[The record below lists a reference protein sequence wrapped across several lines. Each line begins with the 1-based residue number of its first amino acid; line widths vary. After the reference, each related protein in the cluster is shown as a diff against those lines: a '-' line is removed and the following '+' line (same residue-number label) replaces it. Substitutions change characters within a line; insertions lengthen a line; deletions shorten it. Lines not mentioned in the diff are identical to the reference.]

1 MQRQHHCVTEISPL
15 MTKQEIQSRILEL
28 REFINRCNYNYYVLS
43 ASDVSDYEF
52 DVKLRELQDLETQ
65 NPELDDPDSPTHRV
79 GSDQNQEFQ
88 QVEHKY
94 PMLSLANTYSEGELR
109 DFDSRIRK
117 LIPGVDFTYS
127 CELKFDGTS
136 ISLTYVDG
144 RLTQALTRGDGKK
157 GDDVTNNVR
166 TIKSV
171 PLRLSGKDFP
181 KEFEIRGEI
190 LMPHDSFN
198 RLNAERLEIG
208 EPPLANC
215 RNAASG
221 TLKTQN
227 SSTVAKRGLDC
238 YLYYLLMDQLPTDSH
253 FKNMS
258 IARDWGFKV
267 SENMTKA
274 SSIDEVW
281 KFIEYWDKERENLP
295 YDIDGIVI
303 KVDDMHLRDTLGFT
317 AKTPR
322 WAIAYKFKAEE
333 AAAELLSIDYQVGR
347 TGVITPVANLSPVH
361 LAGTTVKRATLNNA
375 DFIQN
380 LGLHEGDT
388 VYIEKGGEI
397 IPKITR
403 VDVDR
408 RKPGAA
414 PIRYIDKC
422 PVCGATLVRNPGEA
436 GHYCPNYNACPP
448 QITGKI
454 IHFTTRKAMDI
465 NCGEATIDQLY
476 NAKLVSNIADLY
488 SLTVSQVEALDRF
501 ARKSAENFIASLEKS
516 KQVPFERVLYALGIR
531 FVGEGAAKILAK
543 KFRSMDN
550 IMAAS
555 VEELASADEIGEV
568 IARSVYDFVRKDS
581 NVEIINRLRAA
592 GLRFEAEG
600 DVVSEPVSDKLAG
613 LNIIVTGSFA
623 TPKRREELEQ
633 MVAENGGKLQ
643 SSVNNKTT
651 FVVAGLKPGASK
663 VKKAEQLGVQIISE
677 EDFLSKL
684 A

>member
-1 MQRQHHCVTEISPL
+1 
-15 MTKQEIQSRILEL
+15 MTKQEIQNKISSL

-52 DVKLRELQDLETQ
+52 DQKLRELQDLETA
-65 NPELDDPDSPTHRV
+65 NPEFDDPDSPTHRV

-88 QVEHKY
+88 QVAHKY

-109 DFDSRIRK
+109 DFDARIRK
-117 LIPGVDFTYS
+117 LIPGVSFKYS

-136 ISLTYVDG
+136 ISLTYRHG
-144 RLTQALTRGDGKK
+144 RLVQALTRGDGKK

-171 PLRLSGKDFP
+171 PLKLSGSDFP
-181 KEFEIRGEI
+181 DEFEIRGEI
-190 LMPHDSFN
+190 LMPHNSFN

-227 SSTVAKRGLDC
+227 SATVAKRGLDC
-238 YLYYLLMDQLPTDSH
+238 YLYYLLMDQLPTNSH
-253 FKNMS
+253 ITNMN
-258 IARDWGFKV
+258 IARGWGFKV
-267 SENMTKA
+267 SENMAEA

-281 KFIEYWDKERENLP
+281 KFIEYWDKERGKLP

-303 KVDDMHLRDTLGFT
+303 KVDSMDLRDQLGFT

-333 AAAELLSIDYQVGR
+333 AAAEILSIDYQVGR

-375 DFIQN
+375 DFIMN

-388 VYIEKGGEI
+388 VFIEKGGEI

-403 VDVDR
+403 VDQKS

-414 PIRYIDKC
+414 PIKYITHC
-422 PVCGATLVRNPGEA
+422 PVCGARLVRNPGEA
-436 GHYCPNYNACPP
+436 GHYCPNYTACPP

-465 NCGEATIDQLY
+465 NCGEATIEQLY
-476 NAKLVSNIADLY
+476 NAGLVSNIADLY
-488 SLTVSQVEALDRF
+488 SLSIGQVEKLDRF
-501 ARKSAENFIASLEKS
+501 ARKSAENFIASLQKS
-516 KQVPFERVLYALGIR
+516 KQVPFDRVLYALGIR
-531 FVGEGAAKILAK
+531 YVGEGAARILAR
-543 KFRSMDN
+543 KFGN
-550 IMAAS
+550 IDAIMQAS
-555 VEELASADEIGEV
+555 IEEISSADEIGEV
-568 IARSVYDFVRKDS
+568 IARSVHDFVRKDS
-581 NVEIINRLRAA
+581 NIQIIERLRAA
-592 GLRFEAEG
+592 GLCFALAANEHN
-600 DVVSEPVSDKLAG
+600 SPVSAKLEG
-613 LNIIVTGSFA
+613 MSIIVTGSFA
-623 TPKRREELEQ
+623 TPKRREELEK
-633 MVAENGGKLQ
+633 MVEQNGGKLQ

-651 FVVAGLKPGASK
+651 FVVAGEKPGASK
-663 VKKAEQLGVQIISE
+663 VQKAEKLGIPIISE
-677 EDFLSKL
+677 ADFLAKL
-684 A
+684 D

>member
-1 MQRQHHCVTEISPL
+1 MANTD
-15 MTKQEIQSRILEL
+15 IQNRIQEL
-28 REFINRCNYNYYVLS
+28 RDFVNRCNYQYYVLS
-43 ASDVSDYEF
+43 NSIVSDYEF
-52 DVKLRELQDLETQ
+52 DMRLRELQDLEAQ
-65 NPELDDPDSPTHRV
+65 YPEYDDPDSPTHRV
-79 GSDQNQEFQ
+79 GSDQNQEFR

-109 DFDSRIRK
+109 DFDARIRK

-171 PLRLSGKDFP
+171 PLKLSGKDFP

-190 LMPHDSFN
+190 LMPHESFN

-227 SSTVAKRGLDC
+227 SAAVAKRGLDC

-267 SENMTKA
+267 SENMAKA
-274 SSIDEVW
+274 KSIDEVW
-281 KFIEYWDKERENLP
+281 SFIEYWDKEREKLP

-333 AAAELLSIDYQVGR
+333 AASELLSIDYQVGR

-388 VYIEKGGEI
+388 VYIVKGGEI
-397 IPKITR
+397 IPKIIR
-403 VDVDR
+403 VDEER
-408 RKPGAA
+408 RKPGAT
-414 PIRYIDKC
+414 PIKYIENC
-422 PVCGATLVRNPGEA
+422 PVCGSRLVRNPGEA
-436 GHYCPNYNACPP
+436 GHYCPNYAGCAP

-454 IHFTTRKAMDI
+454 IHFVGRKAMDI
-465 NCGEATIDQLY
+465 NCGEATIEQLY
-476 NAKLVSNIADLY
+476 NAGLVKDIADMY
-488 SLTVSQVEALDRF
+488 SLTVDQLEQLDRF
-501 ARKSAENFIASLEKS
+501 ARKSAENLVASLDKS
-516 KQVPFERVLYALGIR
+516 KQVPFERVLFALGIR
-531 FVGEGAAKILAK
+531 YVGEGAAKILAK
-543 KFRSMDN
+543 KFQNMDAL
-550 IMAAS
+550 MAAS
-555 VEELASADEIGEV
+555 EEEISQADEIGGV
-568 IARSVYDFVRKDS
+568 IAKSVYEFVRNEG
-581 NVEIINRLRAA
+581 NVRIIERLRAA
-592 GLRFEAEG
+592 GLRFEQDA
-600 DVVSEPVSDKLAG
+600 VSVEPTSEKLAG
-613 LNIIVTGSFA
+613 MSIIVTGSFA

-633 MVAENGGKLQ
+633 MVEQNGGKLQ

-663 VKKAEQLGVQIISE
+663 VQKAEKLGVPIISE
-677 EDFLSKL
+677 DDFLAKL

>member
-1 MQRQHHCVTEISPL
+1 
-15 MTKQEIQSRILEL
+15 MTKQEIQNKISSL

-52 DVKLRELQDLETQ
+52 DQKLRELQDLETA
-65 NPELDDPDSPTHRV
+65 NPEFDDPDSPTHRV

-88 QVEHKY
+88 QVAHKY

-109 DFDSRIRK
+109 DFDARIRK
-117 LIPGVDFTYS
+117 LIPGVSFKYS

-136 ISLTYVDG
+136 ISLTYRHG
-144 RLTQALTRGDGKK
+144 RLVQALTRGDGKK

-171 PLRLSGKDFP
+171 PLKLSGSDFP
-181 KEFEIRGEI
+181 DEFEIRGEI
-190 LMPHDSFN
+190 LMPHNSFN

-227 SSTVAKRGLDC
+227 SATVAKRGLDC
-238 YLYYLLMDQLPTDSH
+238 YLYYLLMDQLPTNSH
-253 FKNMS
+253 ITNMN
-258 IARDWGFKV
+258 IARGWGFKV
-267 SENMTKA
+267 SENMAEA

-281 KFIEYWDKERENLP
+281 KFIEYWDKERGKLP

-303 KVDDMHLRDTLGFT
+303 KVDSMDLRDQLGFT

-333 AAAELLSIDYQVGR
+333 AAAEILSIDYQVGR

-375 DFIQN
+375 DFIMN

-388 VYIEKGGEI
+388 VFIEKGGEI

-403 VDVDR
+403 VDHES

-414 PIRYIDKC
+414 PIKYITHC
-422 PVCGATLVRNPGEA
+422 PVCGARLVRNPGEA
-436 GHYCPNYNACPP
+436 GHYCPNYTACPP

-454 IHFTTRKAMDI
+454 IHFTMRKAMDI
-465 NCGEATIDQLY
+465 NCGEATIEQLY
-476 NAKLVSNIADLY
+476 NAGLVSNIADLY
-488 SLTVSQVEALDRF
+488 SLSIAQVEKLDRF
-501 ARKSAENFIASLEKS
+501 ARKSAENFIASLQKS
-516 KQVPFERVLYALGIR
+516 KQVPFDRVLYALGIR
-531 FVGEGAAKILAK
+531 YVGEGAARILAR
-543 KFRSMDN
+543 KFGN
-550 IMAAS
+550 IDAIMQAS
-555 VEELASADEIGEV
+555 IEEISSADEIGEV
-568 IARSVYDFVRKDS
+568 IARSVHDFVRKDS
-581 NVEIINRLRAA
+581 NIKIIERLRAA
-592 GLRFEAEG
+592 GLCFALAANEHN
-600 DVVSEPVSDKLAG
+600 SPVSAKLEG
-613 LNIIVTGSFA
+613 MSIIVTGSFA
-623 TPKRREELEQ
+623 TPKRREELEK
-633 MVAENGGKLQ
+633 MVEQNGGKLQ

-651 FVVAGLKPGASK
+651 FVVAGEKPGASK
-663 VKKAEQLGVQIISE
+663 VQKAEKLGIPIISE
-677 EDFLSKL
+677 ADFLAKL
-684 A
+684 D

>member
-1 MQRQHHCVTEISPL
+1 
-15 MTKQEIQSRILEL
+15 MTKQEIQNKISSL

-52 DVKLRELQDLETQ
+52 DQKLRELQDLETA
-65 NPELDDPDSPTHRV
+65 NPEFDDPDSPTHRV

-88 QVEHKY
+88 QVAHKY

-109 DFDSRIRK
+109 DFDARIRK
-117 LIPGVDFTYS
+117 LIPGVSFKYS

-136 ISLTYVDG
+136 ISLTYRHG
-144 RLTQALTRGDGKK
+144 RLVQALTRGDGKK

-171 PLRLSGKDFP
+171 PLKLSGSDFP
-181 KEFEIRGEI
+181 DEFEIRGEI
-190 LMPHDSFN
+190 LMPHNSFN

-227 SSTVAKRGLDC
+227 SATVAKRGLDC
-238 YLYYLLMDQLPTDSH
+238 YLYYLLMDQLPTNSH
-253 FKNMS
+253 ITNMN
-258 IARDWGFKV
+258 IARGWGFKV
-267 SENMTKA
+267 SENMAEA

-281 KFIEYWDKERENLP
+281 KFIEYWDKERGKLP

-303 KVDDMHLRDTLGFT
+303 KVDSMDLRDQLGFT

-333 AAAELLSIDYQVGR
+333 AAAEILSIDYQVGR

-375 DFIQN
+375 DFIMN

-388 VYIEKGGEI
+388 VFIEKGGEI

-403 VDVDR
+403 VDQKS

-414 PIRYIDKC
+414 PIKYITHC
-422 PVCGATLVRNPGEA
+422 PVCGARLVRNPGEA
-436 GHYCPNYNACPP
+436 GHYCPNYTACPP

-454 IHFTTRKAMDI
+454 IHFTMRKAMDI
-465 NCGEATIDQLY
+465 NCGEATIEQLY
-476 NAKLVSNIADLY
+476 NAGLVSNIADLY
-488 SLTVSQVEALDRF
+488 SLSIAQVEKLDRF
-501 ARKSAENFIASLEKS
+501 ARKSAENFIASLQKS
-516 KQVPFERVLYALGIR
+516 KQVPFDRVLYALGIR
-531 FVGEGAAKILAK
+531 YVGEGAARILAR
-543 KFRSMDN
+543 KFGN
-550 IMAAS
+550 IDAIMQAS
-555 VEELASADEIGEV
+555 IEEISSADEIGEV
-568 IARSVYDFVRKDS
+568 IARSVHDFVRKDS
-581 NVEIINRLRAA
+581 NIKIIERLRAA
-592 GLRFEAEG
+592 GLCFALAANEHN
-600 DVVSEPVSDKLAG
+600 SPVSAKLEG
-613 LNIIVTGSFA
+613 MSIIVTGSFA
-623 TPKRREELEQ
+623 TPKRREELEK
-633 MVAENGGKLQ
+633 MVEQNGGKLQ

-651 FVVAGLKPGASK
+651 FVVAGEKPGASK
-663 VKKAEQLGVQIISE
+663 VQKAEKLGIPIISE
-677 EDFLSKL
+677 ADFLAKL
-684 A
+684 D

>member
-1 MQRQHHCVTEISPL
+1 
-15 MTKQEIQSRILEL
+15 MTKQEIQNKISSL

-52 DVKLRELQDLETQ
+52 DQKLRELQDLETA
-65 NPELDDPDSPTHRV
+65 NPEFDDPDSPTHRV

-88 QVEHKY
+88 QVAHKY

-109 DFDSRIRK
+109 DFDARIRK
-117 LIPGVDFTYS
+117 LIPGVSFKYS

-136 ISLTYVDG
+136 ISLTYRHG
-144 RLTQALTRGDGKK
+144 RLVQALTRGDGKK

-171 PLRLSGKDFP
+171 PLKLSGSDFP
-181 KEFEIRGEI
+181 DEFEIRGEI
-190 LMPHDSFN
+190 LMPHNSFN

-227 SSTVAKRGLDC
+227 SATVAKRGLDC
-238 YLYYLLMDQLPTDSH
+238 YLYYLLMDQLPTNSH
-253 FKNMS
+253 ITNMN
-258 IARDWGFKV
+258 IARGWGFKV
-267 SENMTKA
+267 SENMAEA

-281 KFIEYWDKERENLP
+281 KFIEYWDKERGKLP

-303 KVDDMHLRDTLGFT
+303 KVDSMDLRDQLGFT

-333 AAAELLSIDYQVGR
+333 AAAEILSIDYQVGR

-375 DFIQN
+375 DFIMN

-388 VYIEKGGEI
+388 VFIEKGGEI

-403 VDVDR
+403 VDQKS

-414 PIRYIDKC
+414 PIKYITHC
-422 PVCGATLVRNPGEA
+422 PVCGARLVRNPGEA
-436 GHYCPNYNACPP
+436 GHYCPNYTACPP

-465 NCGEATIDQLY
+465 NCGEATIEQLY
-476 NAKLVSNIADLY
+476 NAGLVSNIADLY
-488 SLTVSQVEALDRF
+488 SLSIAQVEKLDRF
-501 ARKSAENFIASLEKS
+501 ARKSAENFIASLQKS
-516 KQVPFERVLYALGIR
+516 KQVPFDRVLYALGIR
-531 FVGEGAAKILAK
+531 YVGEGAARILAR
-543 KFRSMDN
+543 KFGN
-550 IMAAS
+550 IDAIMQAS
-555 VEELASADEIGEV
+555 IEEISSADEIGEV
-568 IARSVYDFVRKDS
+568 IARSVHDFVRKDS
-581 NVEIINRLRAA
+581 NIQIIERLRAA
-592 GLRFEAEG
+592 GLCFALAANEHN
-600 DVVSEPVSDKLAG
+600 SPVSAKLEG
-613 LNIIVTGSFA
+613 MSIIVTGSFA
-623 TPKRREELEQ
+623 TPKRREELEK
-633 MVAENGGKLQ
+633 MVEQNGGKLQ

-651 FVVAGLKPGASK
+651 FVVAGEKPGASK
-663 VKKAEQLGVQIISE
+663 VQKAEKLGIPIISE
-677 EDFLSKL
+677 ADFLAKL
-684 A
+684 D

>member
-1 MQRQHHCVTEISPL
+1 
-15 MTKQEIQSRILEL
+15 MTKQEIQNKILQL

-52 DVKLRELQDLETQ
+52 DQKLRELQDLETA
-65 NPELDDPDSPTHRV
+65 NPEFDDPDSPTHRV

-88 QVEHKY
+88 QVAHKY

-109 DFDSRIRK
+109 DFDARIRK
-117 LIPGVDFTYS
+117 LIPGVDFKYS

-136 ISLTYVDG
+136 ISLTYRNG
-144 RLTQALTRGDGKK
+144 RLVQALTRGDGKK

-171 PLRLSGKDFP
+171 PLKLSGKDYP
-181 KEFEIRGEI
+181 EEFEIRGEI
-190 LMPHDSFN
+190 LLPHDSFN

-227 SSTVAKRGLDC
+227 SATVAKRGLDC
-238 YLYYLLMDQLPTDSH
+238 YLYYLLMDELPTDSH
-253 FKNMS
+253 ISNMN
-258 IARDWGFKV
+258 IARNWGFKV
-267 SENMTKA
+267 SENMA
-274 SSIDEVW
+274 EARSIDEVW
-281 KFIEYWDKERENLP
+281 KFIEYWDHERENLP

-303 KVDDMHLRDTLGFT
+303 KVDSMELRDQLGFT

-403 VDVDR
+403 VDEGS
-408 RKPGAA
+408 RKPGAT
-414 PIRYIDKC
+414 PIKYITHC
-422 PVCGATLVRNPGEA
+422 PVCGAGLVRNPGEA
-436 GHYCPNYNACPP
+436 GHYCPNYTACPP

-465 NCGEATIDQLY
+465 NCGEATIEQLF
-476 NAKLVSNIADLY
+476 NAGLAANVADLY
-488 SLTVSQVEALDRF
+488 SLTVGQVEKLDRF
-501 ARKSAENFIASLEKS
+501 ARKSAENFIASLKKS
-516 KQVPFERVLYALGIR
+516 KQVPFDRVLYALGIR
-531 FVGEGAAKILAK
+531 YVGEGAAKLLAK
-543 KFRSMDN
+543 KFKN
-550 IMAAS
+550 IDAIMQAD
-555 VEELASADEIGEV
+555 VELISSTDEIGEV
-568 IARSVYDFVRKDS
+568 IAKSVYDFMRNDA
-581 NVEIINRLRAA
+581 NLQIINRLREA
-592 GLRFEAEG
+592 GLQFAVQNDG
-600 DVVSEPVSDKLAG
+600 DDAPLSSKLDG
-613 LNIIVTGSFA
+613 MSIIVTGSFA
-623 TPKRREELEQ
+623 TPKRREELEK
-633 MVAENGGKLQ
+633 MVEQNGGKLQ

-651 FVVAGLKPGASK
+651 FVVAGEKPGASK
-663 VKKAEQLGVQIISE
+663 VQKAEKLGIPIISE
-677 EDFLSKL
+677 ADFLAKL

>member
-1 MQRQHHCVTEISPL
+1 

-52 DVKLRELQDLETQ
+52 DVKLRELQDLEIQ

-79 GSDQNQEFQ
+79 GSDQNQEFR

-258 IARDWGFKV
+258 IAREWGFKV

-274 SSIDEVW
+274 GSIDEVW

-403 VDVDR
+403 VDEDR

-414 PIRYIDKC
+414 HIRYIDKC

-465 NCGEATIDQLY
+465 NCGEATIEQLY

-600 DVVSEPVSDKLAG
+600 DVISAPISNKLEG
-613 LNIIVTGSFA
+613 MNIIVTGSFA

>member
-1 MQRQHHCVTEISPL
+1 
-15 MTKQEIQSRILEL
+15 MTKDQIKSRISEL
-28 REFINRCNYNYYVLS
+28 RDFVNRCNYNYYVLS

-52 DVKLRELQDLETQ
+52 DQKLRELQDLEIA
-65 NPELDDPDSPTHRV
+65 NPEFDDPDSPTHRV
-79 GSDQNQEFQ
+79 GSDQNQEFK

-109 DFDSRIRK
+109 DFDARIRR
-117 LIPGVDFTYS
+117 LIPGEEFTYS

-136 ISLTYVDG
+136 ISLTYENG
-144 RLTQALTRGDGKK
+144 RLIRALTRGDGKK

-181 KEFEIRGEI
+181 QEFEIRGEI
-190 LMPHDSFN
+190 LLPHDSFN
-198 RLNAERLEIG
+198 RLNQERLEIG

-227 SSTVAKRGLDC
+227 SAAVARRGLDC

-253 FKNMS
+253 FNNMT

-267 SENMTKA
+267 SENMAKA
-274 SSIDEVW
+274 SGIDEVW
-281 KFIEYWDKERENLP
+281 KFIQYWDKEREKLP

-303 KVDDMHLRDTLGFT
+303 KVDSMELRDRLGFT

-361 LAGTTVKRATLNNA
+361 LAGTTVRRATLNNA

-403 VDVDR
+403 VDVDS
-408 RKPGAA
+408 RKPGAT
-414 PIRYIDKC
+414 PIKYITEC
-422 PVCGATLVRNPGEA
+422 PVCGAALVRNPGEA
-436 GHYCPNYNACPP
+436 GHYCPNYVACPP

-454 IHFTTRKAMDI
+454 IHFVTRKAMDI
-465 NCGEATIDQLY
+465 NCGEATIEQLY
-476 NAKLVSNIADLY
+476 NAGLVKDIADMYTLE
-488 SLTVSQVEALDRF
+488 VSQLERLERF
-501 ARKSAENFIASLEKS
+501 ARKSAENLVASLEKS

-531 FVGEGAAKILAK
+531 YVGEGAAKILAR
-543 KFRSMDN
+543 KFQN
-550 IMAAS
+550 IDALMAAS
-555 VEELASADEIGEV
+555 VEEIASADEIGEV

-581 NVEIINRLRAA
+581 NIDIIKRLRDA
-592 GLRFEAEG
+592 GLCFESQAAE
-600 DVVSEPVSDKLAG
+600 DEAPLSTKLDG
-613 LNIIVTGSFA
+613 LSIIVTGSFA
-623 TPKRREELEQ
+623 TPKRREELEK
-633 MVAENGGKLQ
+633 MVEQNGGKLQ
-643 SSVNNKTT
+643 SSVNNKTS

-663 VKKAEQLGVQIISE
+663 VQKAEKLGVPIISE
-677 EDFLSKL
+677 ADFLAKL